1 MIVCAANAPSVNP
14 GLMRYNGVVDLP
26 RPRGEHQFMALT
38 ESSALSNG
46 FTMPDFFLPDVTS
59 GETVSAPACAGEK
72 GTVVVFLCRHCPYV
86 VHVLPTLLDLARDYM
101 ARGIGFAGISANN
114 VATHPG
120 DAPEKLKDMV
130 RENSIPFPI
139 LYDETQETARA
150 FHAACTPE
158 FFVFDASARL
168 FYHGRM
174 DASTPGN
181 NVPCTGA
188 DLRSA
193 LDALLTSQ
201 PAPSPQHPSMGCN
214 IKWK

>member
-1 MIVCAANAPSVNP
+1 MIVCAADAPSVNP
-14 GLMRYNGVVDLP
+14 GLARGNGVVALP
-26 RPRGEHQFMALT
+26 GPRGENRIMALT
-38 ESSALSNG
+38 ESSPLGDG
-46 FTMPDFFLPDVTS
+46 FTMPDFSLPDVAS
-59 GETVSAPACAGEK
+59 GGTVTAAACAGAN

-86 VHVLPTLLDLARDYM
+86 VHVLPVLLDLARDYM
-101 ARGIGFAGISANN
+101 ARGIGFAGICSNN

-130 RENSIPFPI
+130 RENGIPFPI
-139 LYDETQETARA
+139 LHDETQETARA
-150 FHAACTPE
+150 FRAACTPE
-158 FFVFDASARL
+158 FYLFDASARL

-188 DLRSA
+188 DLRGA
-193 LDALLTSQ
+193 LDALLSAR
-201 PAPSPQHPSMGCN
+201 PAPSPQHPGMGCN